1 MAALAAGGIT
11 WAARDDAPYVA
22 PSPEQ
27 SAPRPRPAGASAALQ
42 DLETALGDGDEDA
55 AAALAPAGD
64 PEAEELLRAVAA
76 NARSLGLVLDLRY
89 VDEAGSVDA
98 SGRWAG
104 AVAATWRLRGD
115 AGREPSRA
123 ELDVQFVPVGAH
135 RVAIAGFGQPSAGRV
150 PGWLAGPVVVRR
162 APRVLVV
169 VAGDGSLGRSEAERY
184 ERLASASVGV
194 VGRVLPDWRGRL
206 VVEVPATS
214 AALDRA
220 LDAEP
225 GHTAGIA
232 AVTAPADGSTDTD
245 SPVHVFVNPEVF
257 DRLQPTGEQV
267 VLSHE
272 AVHVATDAARSDVAP
287 WLLEGFADYVALRDV
302 DLPLSTT
309 AGQIIRQVR
318 RDGVPDHLP
327 GPDEFATGATHLGAT
342 YEGAWLACA
351 LLAES
356 GGERALVDLYADV
369 ADGRS
374 LEAALRQRFGIS
386 EAGLTRR
393 WQRRLADLAG

>member
-1 MAALAAGGIT
+1 
-11 WAARDDAPYVA
+11 
-22 PSPEQ
+22 
-27 SAPRPRPAGASAALQ
+27 
-42 DLETALGDGDEDA
+42 
-55 AAALAPAGD
+55 
-64 PEAEELLRAVAA
+64 
-76 NARSLGLVLDLRY
+76 

-104 AVAATWRLRGD
+104 AVDATWRFRGD
-115 AGREPSRA
+115 AGRDPSRA
-123 ELDVQFVPVGAH
+123 ELDVQFVPAGAD
-135 RVAIAGFGQPSAGRV
+135 RVAIAGFGRPGAGRV

-169 VAGDGSLGRSEAERY
+169 VAGAGSLGRSEAERY
-184 ERLASASVGV
+184 VRLASASARV

-232 AVTAPADGSTDTD
+232 AVTAPADGSTGTD

-257 DRLQPTGEQV
+257 DRLQPTGARV

-272 AVHVATDAARSDVAP
+272 AVHVATAAARSDVAP

-342 YEGAWLACA
+342 YESAWLACV

-356 GGERALVDLYADV
+356 GGEQALVDLYDDV
-369 ADGRS
+369 AGGHS
-374 LEAALRQRFGIS
+374 LEAALVQRFGIT

-393 WQRRLADLAG
+393 WQRRLADMAG